1 MLQLQIQRL
10 TDALMKLKDLSVME
24 KKESEKKIR
33 QLERENDSIP
43 VLEEKIVKLKDDVK
57 KANEKI
63 EQLKEQLDVA
73 LEAEDM
79 VEELSD
85 KKLELEE
92 VTHLVS
98 CPIVS
103 SLLLDRTQTH
113 TMDLSSEC
121 SKCKSCSR
129 LWKTWSS
136 SSKSARSSRRTTP
149 RWRSSSGPLCVRC
162 VSHPLSRCAPIIYWI
177 CLFSLSHTRAR
188 LLLATI
194 IITDKKEIQ
203 YLESLTKIKNQ
214 QGEIEDREKT
224 IDQFREKV
232 NSLQLH
238 VKQYEEKEEGLASE
252 ARQLSTK
259 SQALLDQNIQLKVES
274 LYPQRLLLSA

>member
-1 MLQLQIQRL
+1 MVRIVCQRSL
-10 TDALMKLKDLSVME
+10 DL
-24 KKESEKKIR
+24 
-33 QLERENDSIP
+33 L
-43 VLEEKIVKLKDDVK
+43 
-57 KANEKI
+57 
-63 EQLKEQLDVA
+63 
-73 LEAEDM
+73 
-79 VEELSD
+79 
-85 KKLELEE
+85 
-92 VTHLVS
+92 
-98 CPIVS
+98 
-103 SLLLDRTQTH
+103 
-113 TMDLSSEC
+113 C

-136 SSKSARSSRRTTP
+136 SSRSARSWRRATP
-149 RWRSSSGPLCVRC
+149 RWRSSSGPLCVRR
-162 VSHPLSRCAPIIYWI
+162 VSHPLSTLRSINLTR
-177 CLFSLSHTRAR
+177 LFTHTRV
-188 LLLATI
+188 LLATITI

-238 VKQYEEKEEGLASE
+238 VKQYEEKEEDLASE

-274 LYPQRLLLSA
+274 LYPQRLLLST

>member
-1 MLQLQIQRL
+1 LSIAALEKKLEKIKIKFKIDSLGDDDEEEDDSSGTDEDDDGRREKARESGDDGEKAVLQLQIQRL

-92 VTHLVS
+92 VTHLVP

-113 TMDLSSEC
+113 TMDLWISLRSAA
-121 SKCKSCSR
+121 
-129 LWKTWSS
+129 
-136 SSKSARSSRRTTP
+136 SARAAADCGRPGAAPAGQRGARGEPRR
-149 RWRSSSGPLCVRC
+149 GGE
-162 VSHPLSRCAPIIYWI
+162 AAQD
-177 CLFSLSHTRAR
+177 RAVY
-188 LLLATI
+188 AA
-194 IITDKKEIQ
+194 
-203 YLESLTKIKNQ
+203 
-214 QGEIEDREKT
+214 
-224 IDQFREKV
+224 FPFPFPAA
-232 NSLQLH
+232 LQ
-238 VKQYEEKEEGLASE
+238 
-252 ARQLSTK
+252 
-259 SQALLDQNIQLKVES
+259 
-274 LYPQRLLLSA
+274 